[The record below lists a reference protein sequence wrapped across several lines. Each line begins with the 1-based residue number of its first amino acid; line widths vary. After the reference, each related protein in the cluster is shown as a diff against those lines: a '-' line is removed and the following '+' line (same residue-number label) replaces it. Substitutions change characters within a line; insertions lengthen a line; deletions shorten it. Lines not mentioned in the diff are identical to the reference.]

1 MQDERSDLV
10 GPEPICTLV
19 LAVRFQKKDQV
30 SFEMKRFI
38 TLVAA
43 TLLFAGLT
51 FAQQTGGSISGTVT
65 YGPDKAVVHN
75 VSIRIKE
82 IERVTATDDAGTY
95 NFAGLPAGKYTLT
108 THIEGFKDVER
119 SVNVRAGE
127 NATVDFDIQLAGVSA
142 DVSVSGDDGSQQ
154 VAFSEVKT
162 LDSVQITARPTT
174 GLGDVLADEAGVA
187 KRSAG
192 PGASRPVIRGFD
204 GDRVKVTT
212 DGVGVG
218 SLGAQSGDHAEPVD
232 TLSVERIEVIKG
244 PETLL
249 YSSGAIG
256 GVVNAISGR
265 EEEGHPGLRGYF
277 STSGGAPGASATA
290 AGGVQ
295 YGYKK
300 WLVWGNANG
309 QRSDAYSAGGNWGK
323 VLNTFTRSAGGTV
336 GVGYYGEKAFINGS
350 FSYIQNRYG
359 IPLDIRESSP
369 ESRSLRMHRNDTRF
383 SFGYNDGAL
392 PFSKIRFTVD
402 LSRYRHQEMADNVVG
417 TTFRNDTNSVR
428 GIFEQRP
435 FRNLNGKFGFEFSG
449 RDFST
454 VGEEMLIDGP
464 VKEGSFAGFIFEE
477 LKFGRFGLEFAGR
490 LEHRRYDPR
499 NEFLPDRRFSGF
511 SGAASAKYDAW
522 KGGRFVASYKHSYR
536 PPALDEL
543 YNHGPHDGTLA
554 FEIGNNALRP
564 EIGDG
569 IDLSFSQDT
578 KRVHGEASFYYYR
591 LQDYIFLA
599 PTGEIDA
606 DSGFPVAKYLQGTS
620 RFWGV
625 ELQGRVKLAKFADL
639 LAGADYVQ
647 AELSNGTPLPRI
659 PPLRGRIGLD
669 VHYNAFSLKPEF
681 VAVARQDR
689 TFTGETST
697 AGYGVVN
704 LSASYVI
711 VQKHLAHLFS
721 INAFNLNNKLY
732 FNHVSFIKDISP
744 EMGRGI
750 KVSYTIR
757 YF

>member
-1 MQDERSDLV
+1 
-10 GPEPICTLV
+10 
-19 LAVRFQKKDQV
+19 
-30 SFEMKRFI
+30 MKRLI
-38 TLVAA
+38 ISIAA
-43 TLLFAGLT
+43 ILLFAGST
-51 FAQQTGGSISGTVT
+51 VAQQTTGGISGTVT

-75 VSIRIKE
+75 VAIRIKE
-82 IERVTATDDAGTY
+82 LERVTATDDLGTYRFTALTAGTY
-95 NFAGLPAGKYTLT
+95 HLT
-108 THIEGFKDVER
+108 THIEGFKDVT
-119 SVNVRAGE
+119 STAVVRNGE
-127 NATVDFDIQLAGVSA
+127 TVTVDFDIQLAGVAA
-142 DVSVSGDDGSQQ
+142 DVSVNGDDTTPQI
-154 VAFSEVKT
+154 AFSNVKA
-162 LDSVQITARPTT
+162 LDSVQIAARPTA
-174 GLGDVLADEAGVA
+174 GLGDVLAGEAGVA

-256 GVVNAISGR
+256 GVVNAVSGR
-265 EEEGHPGLRGYF
+265 EEEWHPGLRGYF
-277 STSGGAPGASATA
+277 STSGGAPGASGSV
-290 AGGVQ
+290 AGGIQ
-295 YGYKK
+295 YGYRK
-300 WLVWGNANG
+300 WLVWANANG
-309 QRSDAYSAGGNWGK
+309 QRSDAYSAGGDWGK
-323 VLNTFTRSAGGTV
+323 VLNTFTRSAGGTI
-336 GVGYYGEKAFINGS
+336 GVGYYGEKGFINGS
-350 FSYIQNRYG
+350 FSYVQNRYG
-359 IPLDIRESSP
+359 IPLDIREDSP
-369 ESRSLRMHRNDTRF
+369 EERSLRMHRNDTRF
-383 SFGYNDGAL
+383 SFGYNDGEL

-402 LSRYRHQEMADNVVG
+402 LSRYRHQEIADREVG

-428 GIFEQRP
+428 GIFEQKR

-454 VGEEMLIDGP
+454 VGDEMLINGP
-464 VKEGSFAGFIFEE
+464 VKEGSFAGFAFEE
-477 LKFGRFGLEFAGR
+477 LKFGRLGLEFAGR

-499 NEFLPDRRFSGF
+499 NEFLPDRKFSGF
-511 SGAASAKYDAW
+511 SGAASAKFDAW
-522 KGGRFVASYKHSYR
+522 KGGRLVASYKHSYR

-554 FEIGNNALRP
+554 YEIGSNALRP

-569 IDLSFSQDT
+569 IDLSFAQT
-578 KRVHGEASFYYYR
+578 ANRFQGQAAFYYYR

-599 PTGEIDA
+599 PTGDIDP
-606 DSGFPVAKYLQGTS
+606 DSGFPIARYLQGTS
-620 RFWGV
+620 RFWGF
-625 ELQGRVKLAKFADL
+625 ELQGQAKLSKFADL

-647 AELSNGTPLPRI
+647 AELSDGRALPRI
-659 PPLRGRIGLD
+659 PPLRGRISLD
-669 VHYNAFSLKPEF
+669 IHYNSFSLKPEF
-681 VAVARQDR
+681 VAVAKQTR

-704 LSASYVI
+704 LSASYVV

-721 INAFNLNNKLY
+721 LSAFNLNNKLY

-744 EMGRGI
+744 EMGRGV
-750 KVSYTIR
+750 KFTYTVR

>member
-1 MQDERSDLV
+1 
-10 GPEPICTLV
+10 
-19 LAVRFQKKDQV
+19 
-30 SFEMKRFI
+30 MKRFI
-38 TLVAA
+38 LPIAA
-43 TLLFAGLT
+43 ALLFCSSA
-51 FAQQTGGSISGTVT
+51 FAQQTTGTISGTVT

-82 IERVTATDDAGTY
+82 LERVAATDDLGTYRFTGLAAGTY
-95 NFAGLPAGKYTLT
+95 HLT
-108 THIEGFKDVER
+108 THIEGFKDVTSIAIVR
-119 SVNVRAGE
+119 SGE
-127 NATVDFDIQLAGVSA
+127 TTTVDFDIKLAGVAA
-142 DVSVSGDDGSQQ
+142 DVTVSGEDATPQ
-154 VAFSEVKT
+154 VAFSNVNT

-174 GLGDVLADEAGVA
+174 GLGDVLTGEAGVA

-204 GDRVKVTT
+204 GDRVKVTA

-256 GVVNAISGR
+256 GVVNAVSGR
-265 EEEGHPGLRGYF
+265 EEEWHPGLRGYF
-277 STSGGAPGASATA
+277 STSGGVPGASASA

-300 WLVWGNANG
+300 WLVWANANG
-309 QRSDAYSAGGNWGK
+309 QRSSAYSAGGNWGK
-323 VLNTFTRSAGGTV
+323 VLNTFTRSAGGTI

-350 FSYIQNRYG
+350 FSYVQNRYG
-359 IPLDIRESSP
+359 IPLDIREASP
-369 ESRSLRMHRNDTRF
+369 ELRSLRMHRNDTRF
-383 SFGYNDGAL
+383 SFGYNDGEL

-402 LSRYRHQEMADNVVG
+402 ISRYRHQEIADSEVG

-428 GIFEQRP
+428 GIFEQKP
-435 FRNLNGKFGFEFSG
+435 YRNLNGKFGFEFSG

-464 VKEGSFAGFIFEE
+464 VKEGPYAGFVFEE
-477 LKFGRFGLEFAGR
+477 LKFGRLGLEFAGR

-499 NEFLPDRRFSGF
+499 NALLPDRKFSGL

-522 KGGRFVASYKHSYR
+522 EGGRFVASYKHSYR

-554 FEIGNNALRP
+554 YEIGNNALRP

-569 IDLSFSQDT
+569 IDLSFSQT
-578 KRVHGEASFYYYR
+578 VSRFQGQAAFYYYR

-599 PTGEIDA
+599 PTGDIDA
-606 DSGFPVAKYLQGTS
+606 DSGFPIARYLQGTS
-620 RFWGV
+620 RFWGL
-625 ELQGRVKLAKFADL
+625 ELHGQVKLSKFADL

-647 AELSNGTPLPRI
+647 AELSDGRALPRI

-669 VHYNAFSLKPEF
+669 LHYNSFSVKPEF
-681 VAVARQDR
+681 VAVAKQTR
-689 TFTGETST
+689 TFTDETPT

-704 LSASYVI
+704 LTASYVF

-721 INAFNLNNKLY
+721 LSAFNLNNKLY

-744 EMGRGI
+744 EMGRGV
-750 KVSYTIR
+750 KLTYTVR

>member
-1 MQDERSDLV
+1 MRLRVSSV
-10 GPEPICTLV
+10 FPNGH
-19 LAVRFQKKDQV
+19 QV
-30 SFEMKRFI
+30 SFEMKNLIFPI
-38 TLVAA
+38 FAIIVFAA
-43 TLLFAGLT
+43 SAFS
-51 FAQQTGGSISGTVT
+51 QQTGGSVSGTVT
-65 YGPDKAVVHN
+65 FGPDKAVVHN

-82 IERVTATDDAGTY
+82 LERVTATDDLGTYRFTGLSAGTY
-95 NFAGLPAGKYTLT
+95 SLT
-108 THIEGFKDVER
+108 THIEGFKDVTKT
-119 SVNVRAGE
+119 VVVRPGE
-127 NATVDFDIQLAGVSA
+127 TLTVDFDIQLAGVAA
-142 DVSVSGDDGSQQ
+142 DVSVSADDATPQ
-154 VAFSEVKT
+154 VAFSNVNT
-162 LDSVQITARPTT
+162 LDSAQITARPAT
-174 GLGDVLADEAGVA
+174 GLGDVLAGEAGVA

-212 DGVGVG
+212 DGVSVG

-256 GVVNAISGR
+256 GVVNAVSGR
-265 EEEGHPGLRGYF
+265 EEEAHPGLRGYF
-277 STSGGAPGASATA
+277 STSGGAPGSSATV
-290 AGGVQ
+290 AGGIQ

-309 QRSDAYSAGGNWGK
+309 QRSDAYSAGSNWGK
-323 VLNTFTRSAGGTV
+323 VLNTFARSAGGTV
-336 GVGYYGEKAFINGS
+336 GLGYYGEKAFINAS
-350 FSYIQNRYG
+350 FSYVQNRYG
-359 IPLDIRESSP
+359 IPLDIREDAP
-369 ESRSLRMHRNDTRF
+369 EERSLRMHRNDTRF

-402 LSRYRHQEMADNVVG
+402 LSRYRHQEIADTVVG
-417 TTFRNDTNSVR
+417 TTFRNDTNSIR
-428 GIFEQRP
+428 GIFEQKP
-435 FRNLNGKFGFEFSG
+435 YKMLNGKFGFEFSG

-454 VGEEMLIDGP
+454 VGEEMLINGP
-464 VKEGSFAGFIFEE
+464 VKEGSFAGFAFEE

-499 NEFLPDRRFSGF
+499 NEFLPDRRFSGL
-511 SGAASAKYDAW
+511 SGAVSAKYDAW

-554 FEIGNNALRP
+554 FEIGNDALKP

-569 IDLSFSQDT
+569 IDLSFSQT
-578 KRVHGEASFYYYR
+578 SERVRGDASFYYYR
-591 LQDYIFLA
+591 LQDYVFLA
-599 PTGEIDA
+599 PTGDIDA
-606 DSGFPVAKYLQGTS
+606 DSGFPIARYLQGTS

-625 ELQGRVKLAKFADL
+625 ELQGQIKLTKFVDL
-639 LAGADYVQ
+639 LAGADFVN
-647 AELSNGTPLPRI
+647 AELTNGTPLPRI

-681 VAVARQDR
+681 VAVTRQDR

-697 AGYGVVN
+697 AGYGIVN
-704 LSASYVI
+704 LTASYVI
-711 VQKHLAHLFS
+711 VKKHLAHMFS

-744 EMGRGI
+744 EMGRGV
-750 KVSYTIR
+750 KVSYTVR